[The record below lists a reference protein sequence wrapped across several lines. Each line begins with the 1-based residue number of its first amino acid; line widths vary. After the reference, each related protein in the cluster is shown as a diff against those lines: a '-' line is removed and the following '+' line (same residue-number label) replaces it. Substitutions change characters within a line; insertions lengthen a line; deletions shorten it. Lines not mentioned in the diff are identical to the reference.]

1 MGRRGVTKTPV
12 AVRGSSRLV
21 PVGRAAAPRARPTPR
36 PARPERLG
44 ILGGTFDPPH
54 LGHLWLAT
62 MAADELGLSKV
73 LFVPAAAP
81 PHKRRRSI
89 SHAADRVLMTRLAV
103 ANDPR
108 LDVSLVELERDG
120 PSYTIDTLVELRQR
134 HPDVELVLIM
144 AADSL
149 AQVGTW
155 RSPDQLL
162 KLALWAVAPRPGT
175 PLPPRAELAKRW
187 GRGAARI
194 HLLGGPALDI
204 SASQIRRRVA
214 AGRAI
219 RYLVPR
225 AVEELIVERR
235 LYRR

>member
-1 MGRRGVTKTPV
+1 MTKTPV
-12 AVRGSSRLV
+12 AVRGRSRLV
-21 PVGRAAAPRARPTPR
+21 PVGRAATPRARSTPR
-36 PARPERLG
+36 PARSERLG

-73 LFVPAAAP
+73 LLVPAATP

-120 PSYTIDTLVELRQR
+120 PSYTVDTLVELRRR

-162 KLALWAVAPRPGT
+162 ELALWAVGPRPGT
-175 PLPPRAELAKRW
+175 QLPPRTELAKRW
-187 GRGAARI
+187 GRRAARI
-194 HLLGGPALDI
+194 HFLSGPALDI

-225 AVEELIVERR
+225 AVEELIVERG